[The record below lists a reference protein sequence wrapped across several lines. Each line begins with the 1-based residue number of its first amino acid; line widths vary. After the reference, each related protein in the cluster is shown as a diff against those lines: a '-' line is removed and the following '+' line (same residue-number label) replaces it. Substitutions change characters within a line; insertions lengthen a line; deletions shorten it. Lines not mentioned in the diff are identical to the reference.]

1 MLAGEKSK
9 NVRFRDIL
17 VLAKKVAARTSTRVA
32 VAGAAEQIVL
42 DVLCDAC
49 KKGFAEPML
58 FGDNARITQMA
69 KKQRLSLKGCSIV
82 DVKDPVKAARAA
94 VRAVSAGEADVLMKG
109 NVTTKTIMQAALDK
123 DIGITTKGLMSHV
136 AVFEVEGFDRI
147 MFMSDGGIV
156 IEPTLE
162 QKVEIV
168 KNAVSVARAL
178 GLRKPKVAMLSAIE
192 TVNLKMKSAVDAAVI
207 AQMSERGQIKNA
219 VVDGPFGF
227 DNAVSPEAARQ
238 KGVRSPVA
246 GKADIFIVGH
256 ADVGNIFY
264 KILTYFVGKRAQT
277 AGVIVGGRVPMV
289 VVSRADT
296 YDARLNSIA
305 VACILARRGK

>member
-1 MLAGEKSK
+1 LAGKRSG

-17 VLAKKVAARTSTRVA
+17 ALAKKVARRTSTRVA
-32 VAGAAEQIVL
+32 VAGAADPVVL

-49 KKGFAEPML
+49 RKGFAEPVL
-58 FGDNARITQMA
+58 FGEEARIRRLA
-69 KKQRLSLKGCSIV
+69 KSRRLTLKGCTVV
-82 DVKDPVKAARAA
+82 DVGGPVEAARAA
-94 VRAVSAGEADVLMKG
+94 VEEVCGGGAGVLMKG

-123 DIGITTKGLMSHV
+123 EIGLATNRLMSHV

-178 GLRKPKVAMLSAIE
+178 GVRKPKVALLSAIE
-192 TVNLKMKSAVDAAVI
+192 TVNLKMKSSVDAAVI
-207 AQMSERGQIKNA
+207 AQMADRGQIENA

-246 GKADIFIVGH
+246 GRADIFIVGH
-256 ADVGNIFY
+256 ADVGNVFY
-264 KILTYFVGKRAQT
+264 KILTYFVGDRART
-277 AGVIVGGRVPMV
+277 AGVIVGAKVPMV

-296 YDARLNSIA
+296 YEARLNSIA
-305 VACILARRGK
+305 VACILARKAG

>member
-1 MLAGEKSK
+1 MAGRKSR
-9 NVRFRDIL
+9 NVRFKDIL
-17 VLAKKVAARTSTRVA
+17 VLAKKVAARTNTRVA
-32 VAGAAEQIVL
+32 VAGAADPIVL

-49 KKGFAEPML
+49 KKGFAEPIL
-58 FGDNARITQMA
+58 FGDEAEIRKMA
-69 KKQRLSLKGCSIV
+69 GKQRLSLRGCAVV
-82 DVKDPVKAARAA
+82 DVKSPVKAARAA

-123 DIGITTKGLMSHV
+123 EIGITAKGLMSHV

-168 KNAVSVARAL
+168 KNAVSVARAV
-178 GLRKPKVAMLSAIE
+178 GLRKPKVALLSAIE

-207 AQMSERGQIKNA
+207 AQMSERGQIENA

-227 DNAVSPEAARQ
+227 DNAVSEEAARQ
-238 KGVRSPVA
+238 KGVKSPVA

-256 ADVGNIFY
+256 ADVGNVFY

-277 AGVIVGGRVPMV
+277 AGVIVGARAPMV

-296 YDARLNSIA
+296 YAARLNSIA
-305 VACILARRGK
+305 VACILARRSK

>member
-1 MLAGEKSK
+1 LAGKKSG

-17 VLAKKVAARTSTRVA
+17 TLAGKVASRTTTRVA
-32 VAGAAEQIVL
+32 VAGAADPVVL

-49 KKGFAEPML
+49 RKGFAEPIL
-58 FGDNARITQMA
+58 FGDEPRIRELA
-69 KKQRLSLKGCSIV
+69 GKQRLSLKGCTVV
-82 DVKDPVKAARAA
+82 DVKGPVNAARAA
-94 VRAVSAGEADVLMKG
+94 VRAVSSGEADVLMKG

-123 DIGITTKGLMSHV
+123 DIGITAAGLMSHV

-162 QKVEIV
+162 QKVEIIN
-168 KNAVSVARAL
+168 NAVSVARAL
-178 GLRKPKVAMLSAIE
+178 GIRRPKVAVLSAIE
-192 TVNLKMKSAVDAAVI
+192 TVNLKMKSAVDAAVL

-227 DNAVSPEAARQ
+227 DNAVSVEAARQ
-238 KGVRSPVA
+238 KGVKSPVA

-256 ADVGNIFY
+256 ADVGNVFY
-264 KILTYFVGKRAQT
+264 KILTYFLGKRAKT
-277 AGVIVGGRVPMV
+277 AGVIVGAKAPMV

-305 VACILARRGK
+305 VACILARKGGK

>member
-1 MLAGEKSK
+1 MLAGKKSR

-32 VAGAAEQIVL
+32 VAGAADPIVL

-49 KKGFAEPML
+49 KKGFAEPLL
-58 FGDNARITQMA
+58 FGDDSGIEQIAR
-69 KKQRLSLKGCSIV
+69 KQRLSLKGFTVV
-82 DVKDPVKAARAA
+82 DVRGPVKAARAA
-94 VRAVSAGEADVLMKG
+94 VRAVSGGRADVLMKG
-109 NVTTKTIMQAALDK
+109 NVTTKTIMQAALDEE
-123 DIGITTKGLMSHV
+123 IGIATERLMSHV
-136 AVFEVEGFDRI
+136 AIFEVAGFDRI

-162 QKVEIV
+162 QKVEIIN
-168 KNAVSVARAL
+168 NAVSVARAL
-178 GLRKPKVAMLSAIE
+178 GVRKPKVAMLSAIE
-192 TVNLKMKSAVDAAVI
+192 TVNLRMKSAVDAAVI

-227 DNAVSPEAARQ
+227 DNAVSLEAARQ

-264 KILTYFVGKRAQT
+264 KILTYFVGERAQT
-277 AGVIVGGRVPMV
+277 AGVIVGARVPMV

-305 VACILARRGK
+305 VACILARKGK